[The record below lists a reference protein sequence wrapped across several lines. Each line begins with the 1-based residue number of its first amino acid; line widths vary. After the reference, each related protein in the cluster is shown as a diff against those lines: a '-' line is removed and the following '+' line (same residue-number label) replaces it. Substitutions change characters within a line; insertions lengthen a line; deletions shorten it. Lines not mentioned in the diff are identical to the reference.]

1 MLIRNE
7 HKPYMAYKKEE
18 KIQPALK
25 SNYRLPT
32 LFGAISAVFVGLI
45 GYSFFVQEKYHQEL
59 SSSSEARLVRTIR
72 EPALR
77 GAIVDRNGTI
87 LAVSRYLKIA
97 TFNPRAI
104 YAPKR
109 KGDTIN
115 WNTISDAQFRQLAE
129 VLQVPEAEVRA
140 KLQNLSSQY
149 VQFKTEL
156 SLEDADKLKALGIPT
171 LHFEERTERSYPTG
185 NLFSHIVGF
194 ANSKGQGLE
203 GLELSQ
209 NKTLTGE
216 DGKQVVLRDR
226 HRNVIELVD
235 SPENVVA
242 KSGETVTLSLDY
254 NMQRL
259 AREQLQAALTQ
270 FKAKAGG
277 AVVLDA
283 QTGEVLA
290 MSSLPDYDANHYG
303 EYPVESRRNFTVGV
317 TIEPGSVMKPFIVAK
332 ALDDGKINRNTW
344 FNTSAY
350 ELANKRISDTHEYGS
365 LNTEG
370 ILQKSSNVGVS
381 KIAAMYDNQTLYNYL
396 SAIGFGRKTQSGVVG
411 EQSAA
416 LKAAN
421 RWSRLDKAVMS
432 YGYAITA
439 NLLQMAQ
446 GYTIFTTDGR
456 LQPATIFKQP
466 NPQKGEVI
474 LQPETA
480 RKMREMMISVTQKG
494 GTGQAGAVPGYD
506 VAGKTGTARKAIN
519 GRYEGKYVASFVGF
533 APAKNPRLIVA
544 VSIDEPVGSYYGGTV
559 AGPVFRGIME
569 GGLKLLNV
577 APTYVNADK
586 NVQTAQR

>member
-381 KIAAMYDNQTLYNYL
+381 KIAAMYDNQTLYHYL

-421 RWSRLDKAVMS
+421 RWSRLDKAAMS

>member
-1 MLIRNE
+1 M
-7 HKPYMAYKKEE
+7 
-18 KIQPALK
+18 
-25 SNYRLPT
+25 PT

-317 TIEPGSVMKPFIVAK
+317 TIEHGSVMRQLIVAK

>member
-109 KGDTIN
+109 KGDTVN

-381 KIAAMYDNQTLYNYL
+381 KIAAMYDNQTLYHYL

>member
-140 KLQNLSSQY
+140 KQQNLSSQY

>member
-109 KGDTIN
+109 KGDTVN

-586 NVQTAQR
+586 TVQTAQR

>member
-381 KIAAMYDNQTLYNYL
+381 KIAAMYDNQTLYHYL

-519 GRYEGKYVASFVGF
+519 GHYEGKYVASFVGF

>member
-480 RKMREMMISVTQKG
+480 HKMREMMISVTQKG

>member
-466 NPQKGEVI
+466 HPQKGEVI

>member
-115 WNTISDAQFRQLAE
+115 WNTISDVQFRQLAE

-365 LNTEG
+365 LSTEG